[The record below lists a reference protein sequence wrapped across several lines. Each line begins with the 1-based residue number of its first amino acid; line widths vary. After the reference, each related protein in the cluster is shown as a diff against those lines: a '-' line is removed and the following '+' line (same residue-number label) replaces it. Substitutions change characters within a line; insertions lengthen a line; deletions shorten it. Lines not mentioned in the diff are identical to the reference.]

1 MVAWVESGEN
11 LPPFV
16 PGNDFDRECDG
27 GGALED
33 RADDL
38 GGPTVDGIVDDF
50 FLERRSRAAVWF
62 QGYVDKVEESVG
74 AFGKISLCHAMVH
87 GEEHHVDI
95 WLDGSCVHG
104 DLAHGVTYGGKGE
117 EGHLVQGVP
126 GLD

>member
-1 MVAWVESGEN
+1 MVAWVESGID
-11 LPPFV
+11 LPPFG
-16 PGNDFDRECDG
+16 PGNDFDRDCDG

-33 RADDL
+33 RTDDL
-38 GGPTVDGIVDDF
+38 CGPTVDGIVDDF
-50 FLERRSRAAVWF
+50 FLERRGRAAEGF
-62 QGYVDKVEESVG
+62 QGEVDKVEDSVG
-74 AFGKISLCHAMVH
+74 AFGTGSPCHAMVH

-104 DLAHGVTYGGKGE
+104 VTYGIKGE